1 MAEPWIVFYYL
12 DWMEMAAVTV
22 RGSFAGEVQATKE
35 LLACEHHVPIDDIS
49 VRVEQR

>member
-12 DWMEMAAVTV
+12 DRKELAAITV

-35 LLACEHHVPIDDIS
+35 LLAQEHHVPVDDIS
-49 VRVEQR
+49 IKIVQR